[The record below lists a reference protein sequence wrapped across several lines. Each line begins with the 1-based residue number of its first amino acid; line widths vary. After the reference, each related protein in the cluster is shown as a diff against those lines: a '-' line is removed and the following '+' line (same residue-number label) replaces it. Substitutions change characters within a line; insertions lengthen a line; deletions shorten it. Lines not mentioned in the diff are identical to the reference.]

1 MRNSLRITIG
11 AVLSSVT
18 LTTAACSGPAR
29 SGTHH
34 GFMPSDTVGAVSDS
48 GIHVGQLTEIYVSF
62 PSNSAAGPV
71 HVLSVRLV
79 DLAPNVHVQ
88 ATEAFRVRGLPGL
101 PSSGQVIYGTRS
113 AGCPRNYLGP
123 QPVTAITL
131 APHKA
136 GHWIATILLTVT
148 APGSYH
154 FSKAKITYTVDGV
167 KNWQYQDLGL
177 VVSYTDPPRPELA
190 HIYRQDDGCD
200 AL

>member
-1 MRNSLRITIG
+1 MRADVSTDPAPLICRDAIRKCRQARHSGRLALARPASSRNGARIGPTACAVLARTIG
-11 AVLSSVT
+11 AP
-18 LTTAACSGPAR
+18 GW
-29 SGTHH
+29 
-34 GFMPSDTVGAVSDS
+34 
-48 GIHVGQLTEIYVSF
+48 
-62 PSNSAAGPV
+62 
-71 HVLSVRLV
+71 
-79 DLAPNVHVQ
+79 VHVQ